1 MIELNSKGSLRMSF
15 KPSKLAPVKAGIDRK
30 NEIFAE
36 STRLYLISL
45 PAVILIP
52 ERLTPGIKD
61 KIWSIPIKIIS
72 FLDKSFSRILSV
84 LFLSEK

>member
-1 MIELNSKGSLRMSF
+1 MSF
-15 KPSKLAPVKAGIDRK
+15 KPSKLAPAKAGIDKK

-36 STRLYLISL
+36 SIRLYFTNL

-61 KIWSIPIKIIS
+61 KI
-72 FLDKSFSRILSV
+72 
-84 LFLSEK
+84 

>member
-1 MIELNSKGSLRMSF
+1 MSF
-15 KPSKLAPVKAGIDRK
+15 KPSKLAPAKAGIDRK

-36 STRLYLISL
+36 SIRLYLTSL

-61 KIWSIPIKIIS
+61 KI
-72 FLDKSFSRILSV
+72 
-84 LFLSEK
+84 